1 MLFKFTYPTRPEMG
15 DEYRELV
22 QANFTGILAEDHVM
36 FNVGR
41 DQKPLLYD
49 PRGLEIYLLDSH
61 TGKTVD
67 RVKWTVAKYV

>member
-1 MLFKFTYPTRPEMG
+1 MLFKFTYPTRPDMG
-15 DEYRELV
+15 DAYHDLQE
-22 QANFTGILAEDHVM
+22 ANFTGVLKGDFVE
-36 FNVGR
+36 FNIGDSYVEL
-41 DQKPLLYD
+41 QFD

>member
-15 DEYRELV
+15 DEYHELI
-22 QANFTGILAEDHVM
+22 QANFTGTMVDDQVAFM
-36 FNVGR
+36 VG
-41 DQKPLLYD
+41 DDNAPLYFD
-49 PRGLEIYLLDSH
+49 PRGLEIYLLDSR